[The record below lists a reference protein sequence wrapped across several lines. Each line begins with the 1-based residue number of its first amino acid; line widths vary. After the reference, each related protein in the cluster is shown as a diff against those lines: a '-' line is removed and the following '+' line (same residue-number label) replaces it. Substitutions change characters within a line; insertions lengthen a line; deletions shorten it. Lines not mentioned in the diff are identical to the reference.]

1 MKTVSDI
8 KVIRAASS
16 RLGEVDFGNI
26 VFGKVYS
33 DHMFAVDYIE
43 GEWQEPSIVPYGAI
57 ELSPATTALHYAQSI
72 FEGMKAYRT
81 ANGEPVLFRPRANFE
96 RMNRSAERMVMPAIP
111 EELFLGGVKELVH
124 LDADW
129 IPSDEDS
136 ALYIR
141 PVMFA
146 NDDFIGVKPSDNYK
160 FLIFTCPV
168 GKYYTDPVRLW
179 VTREF
184 VRAASGGTG
193 AAKTAGNYAASYYA
207 TKIAQDKGYDNVLW
221 LDGKEHRMLEEC
233 GTMNMFFVIDGVVV
247 TPALTG
253 TILQGVTRDSVIT
266 LLREMDIKVEERSI
280 SMEELKEAH
289 ADGKLEEAFGAG
301 TAAAVSPVIEI
312 ADGTD
317 VLQLPPNE
325 ERKIGPPVL
334 QHLTAIRRG
343 IAEDKYGWLEK
354 I

>member
-8 KVIRAASS
+8 KVVRVASS

-33 DHMFAVDYIE
+33 DHMFSVDYME
-43 GEWQEPSIVPYGAI
+43 GKWQEPRIVPYGAI

-184 VRAASGGTG
+184 VRAVSGGTG

-334 QHLTAIRRG
+334 RRLTAIRRG
-343 IAEDKYGWLEK
+343 IVEDKYGWLEK